1 MEGDIM
7 DRKEYLINLIN
18 MMVGLTDG
26 QKSLMKDMDI
36 DQLEEKYVLALQEK
50 NDEMRYENQ

>member
-1 MEGDIM
+1 M